1 MSFYLLMD
9 SRFETIV
16 IVTFYVIIMVVMMK
30 GVVALSR
37 PRDLHRTRVTSS
49 STFFPTGNPF
59 QESNSSNAPLDS
71 KIKIGRIPG
80 YGIPNP
86 GNGYGKQRRGPSQQQ
101 EFVTS
106 GKKPW
111 WSYQIASASSFSG
124 YLDKVHMKINS
135 LCMQPEYGS
144 PGGGGRGT
152 GGGNGGQGGGGPGG
166 QGGSGDP
173 MKGFTY
179 LFAFAVLVSGILAYA
194 RKSSTTSLLVSTGVA
209 VLLLI
214 SASLMGHP
222 TYKIGTLLSLGTCMA
237 LSGLMGV
244 RAKNSG
250 KLFPSGVVSMMAGV
264 MSVGYIVTLL

>member
-1 MSFYLLMD
+1 MM
-9 SRFETIV
+9 
-16 IVTFYVIIMVVMMK
+16 MMK
-30 GVVALSR
+30 GRMISARTGSVQ
-37 PRDLHRTRVTSS
+37 RTRMS

-59 QESNSSNAPLDS
+59 QEYQSSTKPLDS
-71 KIKIGRIPG
+71 RIKVGGIPE

-86 GNGYGKQRRGPSQQQ
+86 GNGYGKQRRGGSSQQQ
-101 EFVTS
+101 DFTTNRS
-106 GKKPW
+106 SKKKSW

-124 YLDKVHMKINS
+124 YLDTIYMNINS
-135 LCMQPEYGS
+135 LCMEPEYGS
-144 PGGGGRGT
+144 PGGGGGS
-152 GGGNGGQGGGGPGG
+152 GGKGGRGGGGHGRGG

-179 LFAFAVLVSGILAYA
+179 LFAFAVFVSGVIAYA
-194 RKSSTTSLLVSTGVA
+194 RKASTTSLLVSSGVA
-209 VLLLI
+209 VLLII

-237 LSGLMGV
+237 LSGVMGV

-250 KLFPSGVVSMMAGV
+250 KILPGGIVSMMAGI